1 MQASGGQDCERL
13 TASDRLQRQTGGCTC
28 RHGLSRF
35 LREKGRRIARSRWF
49 AKCRPLTARI
59 PVATGPRRRWRPGT
73 PAYILDAAALVF
85 VLVFLAGLVLNLVEP
100 FGLANASKAQSMRL
114 SARVAAPFYDDSAR
128 DAIAVVLIDDR
139 ALDGLG
145 MGWPP
150 TYRQYDALLQRVLEQ
165 RPRAV
170 YLDVLLLEEREYD
183 DSFESA
189 YASLNAAVTVA
200 ADEADR
206 KRKIPVFFGVGAPG
220 QCSIFS
226 SEKGVQ
232 DVVTGWQGVGAGY
245 PLSINADSVHEGAAH
260 MGCDRPGVTGAGT
273 DSVAFALY
281 RHACAKGT
289 ETGCREAVSAF
300 PSAAMGLPL
309 AVQWGWRPPVRDGDG
324 TRCEGPQDVAARRP
338 SPTRM
343 ERWVSAAGLAW
354 DSFRGAA
361 EPGREDRKRERCVFP
376 LTVFADALVHDET
389 LMERGPGGR
398 PLLEDRVVLIGTR
411 LVGLDDLVSTP
422 VNQQVPGVYLHA
434 MALDNLMQWGHDRV
448 HVNAALG
455 PWIGLGTAVLMSLAA
470 GWLLFRAG
478 PGRLGVARLLG
489 LFAVLA
495 LIACLQVWFVQ
506 GVLRQPPQDWLG
518 LGALVL
524 GAVLWVASKGA
535 EGCNCGAGGHDN
547 EDALGGL
554 DAGGPG
560 AAGDAT
566 GGARAGEAG
575 PRQG

>member
-1 MQASGGQDCERL
+1 MQASGGQGRERL
-13 TASDRLQRQTGGCTC
+13 TASDRLQRQVDGCTC

-35 LREKGRRIARSRWF
+35 LREKVRRIARFRWF
-49 AKCRPLTARI
+49 ARCRLLTART
-59 PVATGPRRRWRPGT
+59 PAETRPPRQRRPCT

-85 VLVFLAGLVLNLVEP
+85 VLVFLLGVVLNLVEP

-139 ALDGLG
+139 ALDAVG

-189 YASLNAAVTVA
+189 YASLNAAVA
-200 ADEADR
+200 AHDPA
-206 KRKIPVFFGVGAPG
+206 IPVFFGVGAPG

-226 SEKGVQ
+226 SDGGVQ

-245 PLSINADSVHEGAAH
+245 PLRVDADSVHEGAAH
-260 MGCDRPGVTGAGT
+260 MACDRPGVTGAGT

-281 RHACAKGT
+281 RHACATGS
-289 ETGCREAVSAF
+289 EAGCREAASAF
-300 PSAAMGLPL
+300 PPAAMGLPL

-324 TRCEGPQDVAARRP
+324 TRCEGPQDVAAGRP

-343 ERWVSAAGLAW
+343 ERWTSAARLAW

-361 EPGREDRKRERCVFP
+361 DPGREDRNRERCVFP

-398 PLLEDRVVLIGTR
+398 PLLEDRVVLVGTR
-411 LVGLDDLVSTP
+411 LIGLDDLVSTP

-434 MALDNLMQWGHDRV
+434 MALDNLMQWGRDRV
-448 HVNAALG
+448 HVNASLG

-478 PGRLGVARLLG
+478 PGRLGAVRLLG
-489 LFAVLA
+489 LSAVLA
-495 LIACLQVWFVQ
+495 LIAYLQVRFVQ
-506 GVLRQPPQDWLG
+506 DVLRQPPQDWLG

-535 EGCNCGAGGHDN
+535 EGCKCGARGNDDEHAMD
-547 EDALGGL
+547 GL

-566 GGARAGEAG
+566 GGAGAGVPG
-575 PRQG
+575 PG